1 MVALS
6 PAACADLGIQVSSED
21 QKKPYI
27 EMSGRKGLG
36 VKADDLIDRLES
48 DALAEVKARHPDL
61 PENEQRDTAHAIA
74 VGALRYFLLKFTRNS
89 VIAFDF
95 KEALSFEGETGPYC
109 QYSAVRA
116 NSIFRKLEAREGIQT
131 DSATGGGS
139 SASAFAATN
148 DQVNEILKGET
159 GDEIWSL
166 LMLSARLSE
175 AISQAAASA
184 EPAILAK
191 YTFNLAKSFN
201 LFYHRHRIIA
211 EEDMT
216 RRTVLIFVATYTR
229 NQLTAAL
236 ATLGIS
242 VPERM

>member
-6 PAACADLGIQVSSED
+6 PSACEELGLELSDED
-21 QKKPYI
+21 RKRPYV

-36 VKADDLIDRLES
+36 VKADELINRLET
-48 DALAEVKARHPDL
+48 DALAEVKTRHPDL
-61 PENEQRDTAHAIA
+61 QEPEQRDTAHAIA

-116 NSIFRKLEAREGIQT
+116 NSIFRKLEAREGNQT
-131 DSATGGGS
+131 DAATGDGS
-139 SASAFAATN
+139 SAGVFSATN

-184 EPAILAK
+184 EPAIL
-191 YTFNLAKSFN
+191 
-201 LFYHRHRIIA
+201 
-211 EEDMT
+211 
-216 RRTVLIFVATYTR
+216 
-229 NQLTAAL
+229 
-236 ATLGIS
+236 
-242 VPERM
+242 